1 MALRRQ
7 RWDIFCRVVDNFGDI
22 GVCWRL
28 ARQLA
33 HEYGLDIR
41 LWVDD
46 LESTQ
51 RLLPEV
57 DTVLPVQKVDGIAIH
72 HWQPE
77 FSFDTVADVVI
88 EAFACELPDIYLRAM
103 AEARP
108 IWLNLE
114 YLSAE
119 SWVEEYHLQPSP
131 HPRLPLNKTFFF
143 PGFTE
148 RTGGLLREKG
158 LFAAR
163 DAFVQ
168 RQQLADPGTHDS
180 LQVSLFCYPFAPIRQ
195 LLSIMAQG
203 PQPVHCRIPQT
214 GILPAVCDFFGVP
227 LLAVGQQIS
236 AGQLTVEIMPFLSQD
251 AYDRLLWS
259 SDLNFVR
266 GEDSWIRAIWAAHP
280 FIWQPYRQEED
291 THLLKLQ
298 AFFDVYNHANEATDS
313 EAAAR
318 NSLEQFHR
326 DWVGGELQAAHWHQL
341 LQQLPAL
348 QAHAGQRA
356 EDLAQQPDL
365 ASKLVIFCE
374 NS

>member
-1 MALRRQ
+1 MHKQQ

-22 GVCWRL
+22 
-28 ARQLA
+28 
-33 HEYGLDIR
+33 
-41 LWVDD
+41 
-46 LESTQ
+46 
-51 RLLPEV
+51 
-57 DTVLPVQKVDGIAIH
+57 AIH

-77 FSFDTVADVVI
+77 FRFDTVADVVI
-88 EAFACELPDIYLRAM
+88 EAFACELPDNYLQAM
-103 AEARP
+103 AETRP

-119 SWVEEYHLQPSP
+119 SWVEDYHLKPSP

-148 RTGGLLREKG
+148 RTGGLLREKD
-158 LFAAR
+158 LFAR
-163 DAFVQ
+163 REAFVQ
-168 RQQLADPGTHDS
+168 RQQQADNGTHDE

-203 PQPVHCRIPQT
+203 PRPVHCRIPQT
-214 GILPAVCDFFGVP
+214 GILPAVCDFFEVTQ
-227 LLAVGQQIS
+227 LTVGQQIS
-236 AGQLTVEIMPFLSQD
+236 SGQLTVEILPFLSQD
-251 AYDRLLWS
+251 AYDRLLWCC
-259 SDLNFVR
+259 DLNFVR
-266 GEDSWIRAIWAAHP
+266 GEDSWIRAIWAARP

-298 AFFDVYNHANEATDS
+298 AFFECYNHGC

-318 NSLEQFHR
+318 TSLEQFHR
-326 DWVGGELQAAHWHQL
+326 AWVSGELQAAHWQQL

-348 QAHAGQRA
+348 QAHTKQRA
-356 EDLAQQPDL
+356 EDLAKQPDL

>member
-1 MALRRQ
+1 MHKQQ

-51 RLLPEV
+51 RLLPEI
-57 DTVLPVQKVDGIAIH
+57 DTVLPIQKVDGIAIH

-77 FSFDTVADVVI
+77 FRFDTVADVVI
-88 EAFACELPDIYLRAM
+88 EAFACELPDNYLQAM
-103 AEARP
+103 AETRP

-119 SWVEEYHLQPSP
+119 SWVEDYHLKPSP

-148 RTGGLLREKG
+148 RTGGLLREKD
-158 LFAAR
+158 LFAR
-163 DAFVQ
+163 REAFVQ
-168 RQQLADPGTHDS
+168 RQQQADNGTHDE

-203 PQPVHCRIPQT
+203 PRPVHCRIPQT
-214 GILPAVCDFFGVP
+214 GILPAVCDFFEVTQ
-227 LLAVGQQIS
+227 LTVGQQIS
-236 AGQLTVEIMPFLSQD
+236 TGQLTVEILPFLSQD

-259 SDLNFVR
+259 CDLNFVR
-266 GEDSWIRAIWAAHP
+266 GEDSWIRAIWAARP

-298 AFFDVYNHANEATDS
+298 AFFECYNHGC

-318 NSLEQFHR
+318 TSLEQFHR
-326 DWVGGELQAAHWHQL
+326 AWVSGELQAAHWQQL

-348 QAHAGQRA
+348 QAHAKQRA
-356 EDLAQQPDL
+356 EDLAQQADL
-365 ASKLVIFCE
+365 ASKLVIFCK